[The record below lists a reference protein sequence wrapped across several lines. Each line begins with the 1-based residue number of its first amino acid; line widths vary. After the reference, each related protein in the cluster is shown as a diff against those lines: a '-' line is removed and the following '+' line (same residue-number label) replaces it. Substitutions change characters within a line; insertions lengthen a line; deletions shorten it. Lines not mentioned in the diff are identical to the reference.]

1 MSARPI
7 RPPFAEESPQA
18 QLGPQPAPGPKPREL
33 RVTRAMAE
41 RHEALWLALTALHK
55 DVLALGAKKA
65 GAAVPDGLR
74 VAAEGLLSDSAPFA
88 PARRGRLPVAA
99 PDMAG
104 LAVQLGQA
112 LAGLAAWESRH
123 SFIDARHNCRMW
135 RVEHGQQPIMRLDPP
150 EAALPVDRK
159 DMAELREKLAQR
171 IDGRRSFDFQRGF
184 EAGRAVGQGR
194 PLAEI
199 EAEFKP
205 TYPRLRLFD

>member
-65 GAAVPDGLR
+65 GAPVPDGLR

-88 PARRGRLPVAA
+88 PTRRGRLPVAA
-99 PDMAG
+99 PDMAS

-123 SFIDARHNCRMW
+123 SFIDARHNGRMW
-135 RVEHGQQPIMRLDPP
+135 RV
-150 EAALPVDRK
+150 
-159 DMAELREKLAQR
+159 
-171 IDGRRSFDFQRGF
+171 
-184 EAGRAVGQGR
+184 
-194 PLAEI
+194 
-199 EAEFKP
+199 
-205 TYPRLRLFD
+205 